1 MCTEFVCY
9 PLGIS
14 FVILHAIL
22 DFFESFSSYSRSLVV
37 ILEMTAEK
45 EIKKTLENGE
55 EQKNKDD
62 KDKKGKSKD
71 VPKEEELVCN
81 FHCR

>member
-1 MCTEFVCY
+1 
-9 PLGIS
+9 
-14 FVILHAIL
+14 
-22 DFFESFSSYSRSLVV
+22 
-37 ILEMTAEK
+37 MTAEK